1 MIPAE
6 TPQAADTAMS
16 LLRVRD
22 LQVHFVARDRYD
34 RVRVARALNGVDL
47 DVERGEIYGLVGETG
62 AGKSLTAH
70 AIMGLLREPARRV
83 GGSIEFDGRELTAIG
98 DDELNAMR
106 GDRIAMVVQS
116 PRTSLDP
123 LTRVGEQI
131 ARIHRVHRKTS
142 ADEARARALTMMQAV
157 GIPDPKARMQAW
169 PHQFSGGMAQRVLI
183 AMALVNDPQ
192 LLIADEP
199 STGLDVTVQAQ
210 ILDLLKSSVKE
221 RQLAALL
228 ITHDLGV
235 VAQVC
240 DRVGVM
246 FAGVVIESGPVEQVF
261 TQPRHPYTRHL
272 IGSSPDRLTLGRG
285 AVRAGAA
292 PDLYNL
298 PPGCPYQT
306 RCPHAQP
313 VCQGELMRLPP
324 GGAHGARC
332 HFPEIG
338 Q

>member
-1 MIPAE
+1 
-6 TPQAADTAMS
+6 MS

-22 LQVHFVARDRYD
+22 LHVHFVARDRYD
-34 RVRVARALNGVDL
+34 QVRVARALNGVDL
-47 DVERGEIYGLVGETG
+47 SVDRGEIFGLVGETG

-83 GGSIEFDGRELTAIG
+83 GGSIEFDGRELTVIS
-98 DDELNAMR
+98 DDELNSIR
-106 GDRIAMVVQS
+106 GDQIAMVVQS

-131 ARIHRVHRKTS
+131 ARIHRVHREAS
-142 ADEARARALTMMQAV
+142 AEQAQARALQMMQAV
-157 GIPDPKARMQAW
+157 GIPDPQARMRAW

-210 ILDLLKSSVKE
+210 ILDLLRASVRE

-246 FAGVVIESGPVEQVF
+246 FAGVVVEAGPVEQVF
-261 TQPRHPYTRHL
+261 TQPLHPYTRHL

-285 AVRAGAA
+285 TVRAGAA

-298 PPGCPYQT
+298 PPGCPYQN
-306 RCPHAQP
+306 RCPRAQP
-313 VCQGELMRLPP
+313 VCQGELMPLPVDE
-324 GGAHGARC
+324 AHGARC
-332 HFPEIG
+332 HFPEPG
-338 Q
+338 P

>member
-1 MIPAE
+1 
-6 TPQAADTAMS
+6 
-16 LLRVRD
+16 
-22 LQVHFVARDRYD
+22 
-34 RVRVARALNGVDL
+34 
-47 DVERGEIYGLVGETG
+47 
-62 AGKSLTAH
+62 
-70 AIMGLLREPARRV
+70 
-83 GGSIEFDGRELTAIG
+83 
-98 DDELNAMR
+98 
-106 GDRIAMVVQS
+106 
-116 PRTSLDP
+116 
-123 LTRVGEQI
+123 
-131 ARIHRVHRKTS
+131 
-142 ADEARARALTMMQAV
+142 MMEAV
-157 GIPDPKARMQAW
+157 GIPDPQARMRAW

-210 ILDLLKSSVKE
+210 ILDLLRASVRE

-246 FAGVVIESGPVEQVF
+246 FAGVVVEAGPVEQVF
-261 TQPRHPYTRHL
+261 TQPLHPYTRHL

-298 PPGCPYQT
+298 PPGCPYQN
-306 RCPHAQP
+306 RCPRAQP
-313 VCQGELMRLPP
+313 VCQGELMPLPVDE
-324 GGAHGARC
+324 AHGARC
-332 HFPEIG
+332 HFPEAG
-338 Q
+338 P